1 MDEYKPETTVSIPQ
15 SWWTNMLVE
24 RDSLKTEVALLKIK
38 IASLTEAGDGLYSMV
53 WDEFPSASKN
63 GCMSEWAEATN
74 EYPAQ

>member
-15 SWWTNMLVE
+15 SWWTNILVE

-38 IASLTEAGDGLYSMV
+38 IASLTEAGDGLYNMV
-53 WDEFPSASKN
+53 WEDFPSGSKSVY
-63 GCMSEWAEATN
+63 MREWAEATN